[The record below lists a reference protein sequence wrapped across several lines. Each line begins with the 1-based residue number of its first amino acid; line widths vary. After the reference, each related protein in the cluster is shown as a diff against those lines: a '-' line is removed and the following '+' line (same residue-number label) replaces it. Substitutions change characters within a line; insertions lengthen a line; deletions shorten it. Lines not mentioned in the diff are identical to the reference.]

1 MRLKSSC
8 QFLCRAPLRTAALC
22 LGLAVSTI
30 LLSIGIGYYLATGN
44 IGAMMEE
51 MFTTV
56 ALFREAP
63 TYTQNGVGMTKEEYN
78 KSLGAFN
85 LEMNELYGRN
95 IWKIAH
101 GEITFEQVETFEN
114 FHHLMAVTDSEA
126 VTPLTSAG
134 ASLARQNTDMDL
146 PVNMGVFLVTCEST
160 DSYRV
165 TGQGGIWFSY
175 RMRIERALSS
185 HADYRTVQYLTVDI
199 VDHRYPGLPM
209 LEVGEC
215 YMICGSIEK
224 TSESQGKLTLLSELF
239 FGGCDTDF
247 WESAGTVY
255 HKSKGW
261 LSAFP
266 VLSHVKGSYES
277 FMQSEVGCQW
287 QETVIP
293 SVEAGVRS
301 VRVIGTV
308 DPRHIHA
315 FVQKRAAVTEGR
327 GFTEEESA
335 AGDMLCMIS
344 TEFAVQNGLSVGDTL
359 SLDFYQVQFNSA
371 TSAADG
377 YAKMTRM
384 YGTYA
389 LPGADPITERGEY
402 TVVGIF
408 RTESWEDNSYAVS
421 PNTVIIPSGTLKNTY
436 YHGSIDGVAII
447 LPNGDAEPFLAEA
460 ASLGLSHLFEIDDGG
475 YASVMP
481 AVASMKQ
488 SSAKIFVMCGA
499 LCLLAVMFL
508 LILLTYMQRTDGQIK
523 WRIGESRRGIF
534 TDMCLTAGMVTTI
547 ASTLGCVGSILL
559 YDKAIALMMQ
569 SETAGFDR
577 SFSVGAAS
585 VEAMGQI
592 SELLQQKPQLFVL
605 LAVGQ
610 GILILC
616 LAMMMAAVA
625 VYGRKEGQI

>member
-22 LGLAVSTI
+22 LGLAVSII

-44 IGAMMEE
+44 IRELMDS

-114 FHHLMAVTDSEA
+114 FHHLMAVTDSKA

-146 PVNMGVFLVTCEST
+146 PVNMGVFLVTCEGA
-160 DSYRV
+160 DSYTV
-165 TGQGGIWFSY
+165 PGKGGVWFSY

-185 HADYRTVQYLTVDI
+185 HANYRTVQYLTVDI
-199 VDHRYPGLPM
+199 VDYRYPGLPM

-255 HKSKGW
+255 HKSQGW
-261 LSAFP
+261 QSKFP
-266 VLSHVKGSYES
+266 VLSHVKSSYES

-287 QETVIP
+287 LETVIP
-293 SVEAGVRS
+293 AIEAGVRS

-327 GFTEEESA
+327 GFTEEELA

-344 TEFAVQNGLSVGDTL
+344 TEFAAQNGLSVGDTL
-359 SLDFYQVQFNSA
+359 SLDFYQAQFDSA

-389 LPGADPITERGEY
+389 LPGADPITEKGEY

-408 RTESWEDNSYAVS
+408 HTESWEDNSYAIS

-447 LPNGDAEPFLAEA
+447 LPNGNTEPFLEEA
-460 ASLGLSHLFEIDDGG
+460 ASMGLSHLFEIDDGG
-475 YASVMP
+475 YASVIP
-481 AVASMKQ
+481 AVESMEQ
-488 SSAKIFVMCGA
+488 SSVRILILCGV
-499 LCLLAVMFL
+499 LFLITVIFL
-508 LILLTYMQRTDGQIK
+508 LILLTYIQRTNGQIK
-523 WRIGESRRGIF
+523 LRLGESRRGIF
-534 TDMCLTAGMVTTI
+534 ADMCLTAMPVVAL
-547 ASTLGCVGSILL
+547 ASVLGCLGSILF
-559 YDKAIALMMQ
+559 YDKAIVWMMQ

-577 SFSVGAAS
+577 SFSVGSAS
-585 VEAMGQI
+585 SEAMGQI
-592 SELLQQKPQLFVL
+592 ASLLQQKPQFFVI
-605 LAVGQ
+605 LAAGF

-616 LAMMMAAVA
+616 LAIAMAAVA
-625 VYGRKEGQI
+625 VFGRKEGQP